1 MRGRQPKGARAE
13 MTKHIR
19 HFHAR
24 VVGRAHTNPDGQS
37 RQDVLLS
44 AKPGMPLDLIPEP
57 DGAA

>member
-1 MRGRQPKGARAE
+1 